1 MQKYI
6 GVKLVEAEPC
16 EWGTWMTMKN
26 NEPSRPC
33 GRFSDDEQGYIVVYP
48 NGYESWCPKDAFEEA
63 NRPIDG
69 MTFGH
74 AIEAAKKGMK
84 IARRGWNGK
93 NMFVFLREGRQI
105 TGVDASTPMGGDFE
119 SLGHFCMRTVDG
131 KCCVGWLASQTDML
145 AEDWMIVT

>member
-93 NMFVFLREGRQI
+93 GIFVEIQNPDENSKMSSPYLYI
-105 TGVDASTPMGGDFE
+105 DTTGLQTENPDVPK
-119 SLGHFCMRTVDG
+119 SLVP
-131 KCCVGWLASQTDML
+131 WLASQTDML
-145 AEDWMIVT
+145 AEDWMIVE